1 MTQNLLKYHV
11 KIGTAPWM
19 VIYAFD
25 PKTKQFK
32 GIEIVWD
39 GIIDA
44 VVYTWIFSHLPIN
57 ENALVMEHIKIF
69 DGKKAHILFVPDQIT
84 FEMFWKKYQNTMGN
98 KKRAQKIWDL
108 MPQTEQLAAYGFI
121 EQYNNYLRQNPNL
134 TKAYP
139 DTYLYQER
147 WKN

>member
-1 MTQNLLKYHV
+1 MNQNLLKYQV

-19 VIYAFD
+19 VMYFFD
-25 PKTKQFK
+25 AKTKQFK
-32 GIEIVWD
+32 GFEIIWD
-39 GIIDA
+39 GILEAAAIS
-44 VVYTWIFSHLPIN
+44 WLLSHIPATEESLTQRS
-57 ENALVMEHIKIF
+57 ERVF
-69 DGKKAHILFVPDQIT
+69 DGKKAHILYVPDQIT
-84 FEMFWKKYQNTMGN
+84 FEMFWKKYHNTMGN

-121 EQYNNYLRQNPNL
+121 DQYNSFLRQNPGL